1 MASTLFRGPVLV
13 GKKNEA
19 GKTGFNIEQKDSNYT
34 VVINNGDSGKTLLSN
49 TKDVVFT
56 LPSIAV
62 GNVYTFTLPSI
73 AVGNVY
79 TFVNTGA
86 DGQNNLTINPA
97 TLDGILYLG
106 GLVDNKDLINTLA
119 TSKVGDYVTIASLNS
134 IVFWTVVDV
143 QGVWAKES

>member
-1 MASTLFRGPVLV
+1 MATTLFRGPILH

-19 GKTGFNIEQKDSNYT
+19 GVTGFNIEQKDSNYT

-62 GNVYTFTLPSI
+62 GNVYTF
-73 AVGNVY
+73 
-79 TFVNTGA
+79 VNTGA
-86 DGQNNLTINPA
+86 DGQNNLTISPDSI
-97 TLDGILYLG
+97 DGILYLG
-106 GLVDNKDLINTLA
+106 GLVDNKDLVNTLA

-134 IVFWTVVDV
+134 VVFWTVVDV
-143 QGVWAKES
+143 QGVWAKEA

>member
-1 MASTLFRGPVLV
+1 MASTLFRGPILQ

-19 GKTGFNIEQKDSNYT
+19 GLSGYNIEQKNSNYT
-34 VVINNGDSGKTLLSN
+34 VVISTDSGKTFLSN

-56 LPSIAV
+56 LPAIAI
-62 GNVYTFTLPSI
+62 GNV
-73 AVGNVY
+73 V

-86 DGQNNLTINPA
+86 DGQNNLTISPNSS
-97 TLDGILYLG
+97 DGILYLG
-106 GLVDNKDLINTLA
+106 SLTDNKDLINTQA

-134 IVFWTVVDV
+134 TAHWTVVDV

>member
-1 MASTLFRGPVLV
+1 MASTLFRGPILH

-19 GKTGFNIEQKDSNYT
+19 GVTGFNIEQKDSNYT

-62 GNVYTFTLPSI
+62 GNVYTF
-73 AVGNVY
+73 
-79 TFVNTGA
+79 VNTGA
-86 DGQNNLTINPA
+86 DGQNNLTISPVSI
-97 TLDGILYLG
+97 DGILYLG
-106 GLVDNKDLINTLA
+106 GLVDNKDLVNTQA

-134 IVFWTVVDV
+134 VVFWTVVDV

>member
-34 VVINNGDSGKTLLSN
+34 VVINTDSGKTFLSN
-49 TKDVVFT
+49 TTDVVFT

-62 GNVYTFTLPSI
+62 GNVYTF
-73 AVGNVY
+73 
-79 TFVNTGA
+79 VNTAG
-86 DGQNNLTINPA
+86 DGGNNLTVSPNSS
-97 TLDGILYLG
+97 DGILYLG
-106 GLVDNKDLINTLA
+106 GLVDDKDVVNTA
-119 TSKVGDYVTIASLNS
+119 STSKVGDYVTIASLNS
-134 IVFWTVVDV
+134 TVFWTVVDV

>member
-1 MASTLFRGPVLV
+1 MATTLFRGPVLV

-19 GKTGFNIEQKDSNYT
+19 GVTGYNIEQKDSNYT

-56 LPSIAV
+56 LPA
-62 GNVYTFTLPSI
+62 I

-86 DGQNNLTINPA
+86 DAQNNLTISPDAN
-97 TLDGILYLG
+97 DGILYVG
-106 GLVDNKDLINTLA
+106 GLVDDKDLINTQA
-119 TSKVGDYVTIASLNS
+119 TSKVGDYVKIAALNS
-134 IVFWTVVDV
+134 TAHWTVVEA
-143 QGVWAKES
+143 QGVWAKESL

>member
-19 GKTGFNIEQKDSNYT
+19 GVTGFNIEQKDSSYT
-34 VVINNGDSGKTLLSN
+34 VVINNGDCGKTLLSN

-56 LPSIAV
+56 LPAIAV
-62 GNVYTFTLPSI
+62 GNVF
-73 AVGNVY
+73 

-86 DGQNNLTINPA
+86 DGQNNLTISPVSI
-97 TLDGILYLG
+97 DGILYAGSLT
-106 GLVDNKDLINTLA
+106 DNKDLINTQA
-119 TSKVGDYVTIASLNS
+119 TSKVGDYVTLASLNS
-134 IVFWTVVDV
+134 TAHWTVVDV

>member
-1 MASTLFRGPVLV
+1 MASTLFRVPVLV

-19 GKTGFNIEQKDSNYT
+19 GVTGFNIEQKDSNYT

-56 LPSIAV
+56 LPSIA
-62 GNVYTFTLPSI
+62 I
-73 AVGNVY
+73 GNVY

-86 DGQNNLTINPA
+86 DGQNNLTISPVSI
-97 TLDGILYLG
+97 DGILYLG
-106 GLVDNKDLINTLA
+106 SLTDNKDLINTQG

-134 IVFWTVVDV
+134 TVFWTVVDA
-143 QGVWAKES
+143 QGVWAKEA

>member
-1 MASTLFRGPVLV
+1 MATTLFRGPVLV

-19 GKTGFNIEQKDSNYT
+19 GVTGYNIEQNDSNYT

-56 LPSIAV
+56 LPA
-62 GNVYTFTLPSI
+62 I

-86 DGQNNLTINPA
+86 DAQNNLTISPNA
-97 TLDGILYLG
+97 NDGILYLG
-106 GLVDNKDLINTLA
+106 GLTDDKDLINTQA

-134 IVFWTVVDV
+134 TVFWTVVDA

>member
-1 MASTLFRGPVLV
+1 MATTLFRGPILH

-19 GKTGFNIEQKDSNYT
+19 GVTGYNIEQKDSNYT

-62 GNVYTFTLPSI
+62 GNVYTF
-73 AVGNVY
+73 
-79 TFVNTGA
+79 VNTGA
-86 DGQNNLTINPA
+86 DGQNNLTISPVSI
-97 TLDGILYLG
+97 DGILYLG
-106 GLVDNKDLINTLA
+106 GLVDNKDLVNTQA

-134 IVFWTVVDV
+134 VVFWTVVDV

>member
-19 GKTGFNIEQKDSNYT
+19 GKTGFNITQKDSSYT
-34 VVINNGDSGKTLLSN
+34 VVINTDSGKTFLSN
-49 TKDVVFT
+49 TTDVVFT
-56 LPSIAV
+56 LPA
-62 GNVYTFTLPSI
+62 I

-79 TFVNTGA
+79 TFVNTAG
-86 DGQNNLTINPA
+86 DGGNNLTVSPNSS
-97 TLDGILYLG
+97 DGILYLG
-106 GLVDNKDLINTLA
+106 ALTDDSDVINTQA

-143 QGVWAKES
+143 QGVWAKS

>member
-1 MASTLFRGPVLV
+1 MATTLCRGPILH

-19 GKTGFNIEQKDSNYT
+19 GVTGYNIEQNDSNYT

-62 GNVYTFTLPSI
+62 GNVYTF
-73 AVGNVY
+73 
-79 TFVNTGA
+79 VNTGA
-86 DGQNNLTINPA
+86 DGQNNLTISPA
-97 TLDGILYLG
+97 SIDGILYLG
-106 GLVDNKDLINTLA
+106 GLVDNKDLVNTLA

-143 QGVWAKES
+143 QGVWAKEA